1 MDCIHHFV
9 ANCALDCYYLSILYC
24 FTVFFYQLY
33 ILSSSSSV
41 SKRMG
46 SDLKKQADEIIEEG
60 HEAVEEE
67 EGNNF

>member
-1 MDCIHHFV
+1 MEV
-9 ANCALDCYYLSILYC
+9 AQIEKLSDIGSDHLPRYSK
-24 FTVFFYQLY
+24 FY